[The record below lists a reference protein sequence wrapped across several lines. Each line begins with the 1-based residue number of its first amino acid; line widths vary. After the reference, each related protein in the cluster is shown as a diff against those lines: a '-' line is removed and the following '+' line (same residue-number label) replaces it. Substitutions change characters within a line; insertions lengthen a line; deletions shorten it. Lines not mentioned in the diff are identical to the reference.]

1 MDFGP
6 TIALNQIAR
15 QLDQVA
21 QTTMREYAE
30 AVRDNIS
37 AGPRTGRQYPGLS
50 RPSSAPDKFSQ
61 EQSGGMRS
69 RVGSWRDGEGHR
81 AGIRDAT
88 AQDFT
93 QELGSSTVAARANMQ
108 CTTLDD
114 ETHRRIDTAVRE
126 VA

>member
-37 AGPRTGRQYPGLS
+37 AGPRTGRQYPGLGP
-50 RPSSAPDKFSQ
+50 RAPRISSAKN
-61 EQSGGMRS
+61 
-69 RVGSWRDGEGHR
+69 RV
-81 AGIRDAT
+81 AG
-88 AQDFT
+88 
-93 QELGSSTVAARANMQ
+93 
-108 CTTLDD
+108 
-114 ETHRRIDTAVRE
+114 
-126 VA
+126 